1 VGAATE
7 LKVDVDAPADF
18 EAFMGDTWPKALAKL
33 KALCEERA

>member
-7 LKVDVDAPADF
+7 LKVDVDAPPDF